1 MGYIGFSFPFIPIHS
16 HSLPFMKP
24 LHFVCLQPLAA
35 EPLVRSAPWTPST
48 QRCGR
53 VVSDGLIKQHGT
65 EDLLRHLNAVL
76 N

>member
-1 MGYIGFSFPFIPIHS
+1 
-16 HSLPFMKP
+16 MKP
-24 LHFVCLQPLAA
+24 LYFVCLQPFAA
-35 EPLVRSAPWTPST
+35 EPLVRSAPWTPSA

-65 EDLLRHLNAVL
+65 EYLLRHLNAVL